1 MNALKGIA
9 ILLAL
14 GAGFL
19 PATLLLGSSRLNLI
33 LTITVNYHS
42 KAVSKRVSP

>member
-1 MNALKGIA
+1 MG
-9 ILLAL
+9 LA
-14 GAGFL
+14 FL